1 MESHYHNRKWT
12 DWCYEKTATLL
23 ATQFPKAWIWIVE
36 PFTMHDGTFSC
47 YDNFVTGNLLGAP
60 ENFENHDAL
69 QHLQLLL
76 RSATDLVNGH
86 IDGNENDQ
94 VCQLDST
101 VCDGEDKTKPI
112 DSDQDKVAL
121 DLPLAIIGFS
131 KGCVVLNQFLF
142 ELKDAENNPDLNEFV
157 RSISAWYW
165 LDGGHSKES
174 NTWIID
180 EEVLQDL
187 AKLKTQIN
195 VHVTPYQMKDMNRL
209 HIGEQERLFVDTLKK
224 LGADV
229 TETLHFEDEKRSL
242 ENHFRVLGKISDV
255 SE

>member
-1 MESHYHNRKWT
+1 
-12 DWCYEKTATLL
+12 
-23 ATQFPKAWIWIVE
+23 
-36 PFTMHDGTFSC
+36 MHDGTFSC

-69 QHLQLLL
+69 RHLQLLL
-76 RSATDLVNGH
+76 RSAVDFVNGH
-86 IDGNENDQ
+86 FDGNENDQ
-94 VCQLDST
+94 VCQLDDAT
-101 VCDGEDKTKPI
+101 CDSEDKTVGTYH
-112 DSDQDKVAL
+112 SKVAL
-121 DLPLAIIGFS
+121 DLPLVFVGFS

-187 AKLKTQIN
+187 TKLKTHIY
-195 VHVTPYQMKDMNRL
+195 VRVTPYQMKDMNRL

-229 TETLHFEDEKRSL
+229 TETLHFEDGKRSL
-242 ENHFRVLGKISDV
+242 ENHFKVLEKISDV
-255 SE
+255 DN